1 MAESQYRRAIL
12 RSWKHEQP
20 FHGIPADTEKLCLP
34 TFKRIFYHR
43 EKSLEGQDEKNSN
56 NLRGYMSY
64 PGGRVTG
71 KTQRQ
76 KVVRK
81 VVSLEKD

>member
-1 MAESQYRRAIL
+1 MER
-12 RSWKHEQP
+12 
-20 FHGIPADTEKLCLP
+20 
-34 TFKRIFYHR
+34 
-43 EKSLEGQDEKNSN
+43 QDEKNSN
-56 NLRGYMSY
+56 NIRGYMSY

-81 VVSLEKD
+81 VVALEKD

>member
-1 MAESQYRRAIL
+1 M
-12 RSWKHEQP
+12 
-20 FHGIPADTEKLCLP
+20 
-34 TFKRIFYHR
+34 
-43 EKSLEGQDEKNSN
+43 EGQDEKNSN

-64 PGGRVTG
+64 PGGRVMG

-81 VVSLEKD
+81 LVALEKD